1 MSLKRAVIAA
11 AILLLAVPGVA
22 SAGGASD
29 SPGTD
34 GVLINGSKL
43 VTAGRRLGYA
53 RRDQRPLRGH
63 LDRTVLR
70 G

>member
-11 AILLLAVPGVA
+11 AILLLAVPSMA

-34 GVLINGSKL
+34 GVLIDGWKPSPL
-43 VTAGRRLGYA
+43 SAA
-53 RRDQRPLRGH
+53 WIRPVR
-63 LDRTVLR
+63 
-70 G
+70 